1 MRMPKPVKT
10 IAFTIMKF
18 TISFAILFSL
28 GALTIPQTVHAGPVM
43 ESAIPEG
50 IDWFVHID
58 VEKLRSTRT
67 GSAFHDEFK
76 AIIPIPNKEELPIDP
91 LLIADGV
98 TGITVFGTMPDFSQE
113 NFQPDAVVLLEGTG
127 DLIQV
132 AKGLVSGMQIEQPE
146 AIVPVE
152 GDPNGILSIQG
163 GQIFGSFVDENRLAL
178 SKALPGLQEYFRTR
192 NGEST
197 HINLN
202 ERFAIYS
209 GDASSG
215 IFFGAFVEGLNEFK
229 SLPAQARILQL
240 TEAVSLQLGEQ
251 GDYLNLLTS
260 LMTADEQT
268 AAQVSEVL
276 KGLIAVFA
284 LSNPGN
290 PEITTLVQSA
300 RVTLNERT
308 VSLNISYPV
317 EAAVVWAR
325 TLAEMAKAEMEAG
338 QAGAEGE
345 AAEPAGEATE
355 EPATA
360 G

>member
-1 MRMPKPVKT
+1 
-10 IAFTIMKF
+10 MKF
-18 TISFAILFSL
+18 TISFAILFSF
-28 GALTIPQTVHAGPVM
+28 GALTAPQTVHSGPVV
-43 ESAIPEG
+43 EGAIPSEV
-50 IDWFVHID
+50 DWFVHVD
-58 VEKLRSTRT
+58 MEMLRASKT

-76 AIIPIPNKEELPIDP
+76 AIIPIPNKDELPIDP
-91 LLIADGV
+91 ILIADGV

-113 NFQPDAVVLLEGTG
+113 NFEPDAVVILEGTG
-127 DLIQV
+127 DLLQV

-152 GDPNGILSIQG
+152 GDSNGILSIQG
-163 GQIFGSFVDENRLAL
+163 GQIYGSFVDENRLAL
-178 SKALPGLQEYFRTR
+178 SKTLPSLQNFFSTY
-192 NGEST
+192 NGTSA
-197 HINLN
+197 HINLS

-209 GDASSG
+209 GDAASG
-215 IFFGAFVEGLNEFK
+215 IFFGAFVEGLNEFEG
-229 SLPAQARILQL
+229 LPAQARILQL

-260 LMTADEQT
+260 LMTADEKT

-300 RVTLNERT
+300 KVSLNERT

-317 EAAVVWAR
+317 EAAVVWAQ
-325 TLAEMAKAEMEAG
+325 TLAQMAKAEMEAEK
-338 QAGAEGE
+338 AAEEAE
-345 AAEPAGEATE
+345 AAAEEAEAAAAEAEAEAEATADPE
-355 EPATA
+355 TA